1 MEALKTATHIL
12 NRVPSKSVPKTP
24 YELWTGR
31 KPSLKYLRV
40 WGCAA
45 EAKVFNPHIGKLD
58 PKTVSCH
65 FIGYPERSKGYRFY
79 CPDRITKFVE
89 TRHAV
94 FLENGD
100 MEPREVDLEEK
111 RVYVPTPLIQE
122 SHIPVPQVV
131 APSVETNVSTP
142 PVEVSEIPNDIPN
155 DEPQQSPAVP
165 SPCPAVH
172 NEPIRRSQRD
182 RRPAISNDYV
192 VYMNED
198 VNDIGK
204 TEDPNSYKEAMMSKH
219 SSEWLNAM
227 NDELKSMSDND
238 VWDLVEIPDGAKTVG
253 CKWVYKT
260 KHDSNGNIE
269 RFKARLVAKGFSQR
283 EGIDYNETFSPV
295 SSKDSFRIIMALTA
309 HYDLELHQMDVKTA
323 FLNGDLEENV
333 YMAQPEGFVMK
344 DNEHLGCRLKK
355 SIYGLKQASRQWYL
369 KFDKVIRNFGFKEN
383 EVDNC
388 IYIKFKGGKFT
399 ILVLY
404 VDDILLASSDK
415 DMLFE
420 TKRFLSSNFDMKD
433 LGEASYVLGIE
444 IHRDRSKGVLGLSQK
459 AYIDRVLKKYNM
471 HKCSATPAPIVKGDK
486 FGTYQCPRNQYEID
500 QMKTVPYAS
509 AVGSIMYAQVC
520 TRPDLAFVTGM
531 LGRYQSNPGPDHW
544 KAVKKVLR
552 YLQGTKNYMLIF
564 RKSDNLEVIGYSDAD
579 FAGCVDTKKSTS
591 GYIFTLAGGAISWK
605 SSKQTLTASSTMQA
619 EFVACYEATG
629 QAVWLKNFIPG
640 LRVVDSI
647 SKPLTLYCDN
657 QPAVFYTSNNKS
669 SGAAKHIDI
678 KYHVVKDRIQ
688 DQTISVKHISTKS
701 MLADPLTKGL
711 PPHIFRDHVAG
722 MGLLESL

>member
-1 MEALKTATHIL
+1 
-12 NRVPSKSVPKTP
+12 
-24 YELWTGR
+24 
-31 KPSLKYLRV
+31 
-40 WGCAA
+40 
-45 EAKVFNPHIGKLD
+45 
-58 PKTVSCH
+58 
-65 FIGYPERSKGYRFY
+65 
-79 CPDRITKFVE
+79 
-89 TRHAV
+89 
-94 FLENGD
+94 
-100 MEPREVDLEEK
+100 
-111 RVYVPTPLIQE
+111 
-122 SHIPVPQVV
+122 
-131 APSVETNVSTP
+131 
-142 PVEVSEIPNDIPN
+142 
-155 DEPQQSPAVP
+155 
-165 SPCPAVH
+165 
-172 NEPIRRSQRD
+172 
-182 RRPAISNDYV
+182 
-192 VYMNED
+192 
-198 VNDIGK
+198 
-204 TEDPNSYKEAMMSKH
+204 
-219 SSEWLNAM
+219 M
-227 NDELKSMSDND
+227 NDELKSMSNND

-459 AYIDRVLKKYNM
+459 TYIDRVLKKYNM

-552 YLQGTKNYMLIF
+552 YLQGTKNYMLKF
-564 RKSDNLEVIGYSDAD
+564 RESDNLEVVGYSDAD

-647 SKPLTLYCDN
+647 VKPLTLYCDN

-688 DQTISVKHISTKS
+688 DQTISVKHISIKS
-701 MLADPLTKGL
+701 MLAKPLTKGL